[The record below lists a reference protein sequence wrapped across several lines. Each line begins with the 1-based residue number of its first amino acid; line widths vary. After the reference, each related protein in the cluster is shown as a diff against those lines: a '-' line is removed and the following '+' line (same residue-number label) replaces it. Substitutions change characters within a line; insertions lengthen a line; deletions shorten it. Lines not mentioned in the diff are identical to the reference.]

1 MAFTNAERARLREL
15 LGVPAAYRD
24 QYLDVEGRFERVEQD
39 RDAEDRV
46 RVHLTD
52 VATIETQLGKS
63 WKRLAVD
70 GVDDVRLAGWREVN
84 GLRRE
89 GRRLVRIICT
99 IFDLTAYGFPLS
111 DHFGEGGGRGNAMK
125 IG

>member
-24 QYLDVEGRFERVEQD
+24 QYLDVEGRFGTAEQD
-39 RDAEDRV
+39 RDVEDRV
-46 RVHLTD
+46 RVVLTD
-52 VATIETQLGKS
+52 IETLDAQLRKS
-63 WKRLAVD
+63 WKRQAVEV
-70 GVDDVRLAGWREVN
+70 VDDIRLAGWKEVN

-89 GRRLVRIICT
+89 GRRLVRRLCT
-99 IFDLTAYGFPLS
+99 VFDLSAYGFPLS
-111 DHFGEGGGRGNAMK
+111 DYFGEGGGRGNAMK